1 MDGRRWALGLCCIVL
16 PLLALALV
24 PAGASV
30 PTSQPPVLVTRLAGA
45 LSPVTANVL
54 IAAADEA
61 EERDAAALLVE
72 VDTPGGLV
80 TSMREVVQRF
90 LNAQVP
96 ILTYV
101 TPNGARAASAGTLI
115 VLSGNVAAMA
125 PTTTIGAATPVTID
139 GGAVGDKIVND
150 TASYAEAVAEARGRD
165 VGFARRSVVAG
176 ESITATEAFEL
187 GVIDLVAPNRLTL
200 LAQVDG
206 TSVVLGD
213 GSRETLALAGAPI
226 EELERGFTSSLLE
239 RVVDPNLTFVLL
251 ALGTLALLIEFA
263 NPGIGAGGIT
273 GVILLLLAGFSLS
286 LLPTTAVGLL
296 LLLLA
301 AALFIG
307 ELFVPGTGV
316 MAAGGSVA
324 LVIAGL
330 FLFDDASGLAISQPV
345 LIGVA
350 GAILIASTAL
360 AVAAR
365 NAQAMPYRLD
375 DEQMLDEVVEVVVAN
390 GDQGQAMVNG
400 ERWHVRTDE
409 PPLEKGM
416 LVRILDRHGLTLL
429 VEPTDDDWRRR

>member
-30 PTSQPPVLVTRLAGA
+30 STSQPPVLVTRLAGA